1 MKINIHVVRRLFFT
15 QHVCFACV
23 EFHVVREFEK
33 KRKTCVVNVHV
44 STYQPHT
51 IPPGIIPT
59 EYKAEM
65 MLAVEGA
72 KWKERITG
80 SWKNIA

>member
-1 MKINIHVVRRLFFT
+1 MFPAQQDYMKKFENPLKKTKLYVR
-15 QHVCFACV
+15 
-23 EFHVVREFEK
+23 
-33 KRKTCVVNVHV
+33 V

-59 EYKAEM
+59 EYRAEM